1 MPLTVKQLND
11 GQGVVYTA
19 SGKLTG
25 TEVVAALAEVEAPD
39 HAPTTIVYA
48 FFDFDDVTGVEVS
61 TPQLRQMAEI
71 AIHASRRGAVGRV
84 VAIYAKD
91 DLPFALAR
99 MWMVFVE
106 QAGWE
111 TAVFRT
117 RSEALAWVRKRV
129 AEKRGVNVQLE

>member
-1 MPLTVKQLND
+1 MVELLNN

-19 SGKLTG
+19 SGNLTG
-25 TEVVAALAEVEAPD
+25 AEVIAALAKVEAPD
-39 HAPTTIVYA
+39 HAPAIMLYA

-61 TPQLRQMAEI
+61 TPQLRQMADI
-71 AIHASRRGAVGRV
+71 AIRASRRGALGRV

-99 MWMVFVE
+99 MWVVFVE
-106 QAGWE
+106 QADWE

-117 RSEALAWVRKRV
+117 RSEAVAWVRKRV
-129 AEKRGVNVQLE
+129 AEKRGVDVQLE